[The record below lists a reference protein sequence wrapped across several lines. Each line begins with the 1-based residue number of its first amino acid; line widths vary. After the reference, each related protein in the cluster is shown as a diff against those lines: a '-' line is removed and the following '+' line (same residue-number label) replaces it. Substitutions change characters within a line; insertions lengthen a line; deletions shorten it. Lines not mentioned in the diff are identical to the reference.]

1 MTKFRLLLSSTF
13 IFLLACGADNSLLAQ
28 NNPFTVTEV
37 ADFDQPWAMTFMPD
51 GRLLVSEKQG
61 ALKVYDLDSGA
72 MGEVSGVPDVRSA
85 GQGGFADIVLHPEFS
100 SNSMVYMS
108 FTESGRGGSGA
119 AVARASLTLNGN
131 DGELQNLEVIWRQFP
146 KVSGNGH
153 FSQRIDFH
161 DGYLWIS
168 SGDRQKFDPA
178 QDMEMNLGKIM
189 RLNYD
194 GSVPSDNPFV
204 DQGGVAAQVWS
215 LGHRNPLG
223 LAFDANGQPWNVE
236 MGPAGGDEINRVVR
250 GGNYGYPIV
259 SNGDHY
265 SGERIP
271 DHSTRQEF
279 NTPAAFWTPVISPS
293 SLMFYSGSEF
303 PAWQGNAFIGG
314 LSSESLVRIEFNGVQ
329 ANEAQRFDMNQ
340 RIREVEQGPDGA
352 IYVLEDQRQMRG
364 SGGRLLKL
372 TARD

>member
-1 MTKFRLLLSSTF
+1 
-13 IFLLACGADNSLLAQ
+13 
-28 NNPFTVTEV
+28 
-37 ADFDQPWAMTFMPD
+37 
-51 GRLLVSEKQG
+51 
-61 ALKVYDLDSGA
+61 
-72 MGEVSGVPDVRSA
+72 
-85 GQGGFADIVLHPEFS
+85 
-100 SNSMVYMS
+100 
-108 FTESGRGGSGA
+108 
-119 AVARASLTLNGN
+119 
-131 DGELQNLEVIWRQFP
+131 
-146 KVSGNGH
+146 
-153 FSQRIDFH
+153 
-161 DGYLWIS
+161 
-168 SGDRQKFDPA
+168 
-178 QDMEMNLGKIM
+178 M